1 MSQISA
7 VAAMVP
13 TAAWAKQPAMRQQAS
28 LLPMRRLHQRRL
40 RLRLRLRRRVRLP
53 LRQQRHP
60 LQRLH
65 QLLLNQ

>member
-40 RLRLRLRRRVRLP
+40 RLRRRVRLP